1 MKKEGIGWS
10 FLNIIPFLIVLALS
24 LALLIYVGI
33 GDANRVYPKF
43 YIDKIESIGEIV
55 QNSINSYLLSGLPLK
70 QYVGFTNL
78 SSSLLKTEE
87 AIQRMEVI
95 DENDN
100 TIFENSQISSDLFDI
115 YSSSYTIDKYI
126 DKENIFSNYDYYK
139 IVLPIENKFET
150 VGYLNIYPLK
160 SIPQE
165 MITEKFSI
173 ILYVSLGIVAF
184 FAILMTIL
192 FRKVGKKTKFGVQIL
207 YIISFL
213 ILAGYIM
220 FLLFNLYGEGIRDRT
235 QAMANSLS
243 QRLNEAIDLNL
254 ELSDFTGIEEVF
266 NDYKDINTDIS
277 YISLAEKNQIL
288 IHTEDS
294 LIDTARSERPDF
306 FEEPI
311 HLEGNFELTISVG
324 IPKDIITAQLF
335 RSGKNFLVLL
345 LASAFLAILFLN
357 LLMSVKKA
365 KDVDSE
371 NVDRNS
377 IDSETLRELKLDLV
391 RPLYFLAIFLEG
403 LFVSF
408 LPSFFKNVA
417 ANANLDTSFTSI
429 LFTIYFAAFV
439 ISLIPSGRIAEKGKI
454 KGLMVVGIILFS
466 ISYAVLAFIELGI
479 IPGSIS
485 FYTIIV
491 SRVFAGIGQGMVF
504 ISVQS
509 YILKIS
515 SKEKKT
521 KGTSII
527 VFGYNGGMIAGTA
540 IGALLVSYV
549 YESGIFIIAGFIG
562 ILIFLYT
569 VIFIPKIKLRAVERV
584 TVNKQRF
591 LKNIGKVFKDFEFI
605 KTILLV
611 GIITKA
617 ILTGVNKYALPLIL
631 GDNGYIKEDIG
642 QILIFYS
649 IAVLISTMYVS
660 RKKDK
665 IGKSS
670 SFLFLGTEIG
680 GIGLYIIGL
689 MNWDVLKFIPVPNID
704 AIFIIL
710 GLFILGFAHGFIH
723 APIVT
728 HISETKVANKIG
740 ISSTTSL
747 YRFLERIG
755 HVSGPIIVSQLLYA
769 MAGSALVISWIGV
782 VTLVS
787 GVLFIIFRSKR
798 KPVEA
803 V

>member
-1 MKKEGIGWS
+1 MNKEKQGIGQS

-24 LALLIYVGI
+24 LALLIFVGI
-33 GDANRVYPKF
+33 SDANRVYPQF
-43 YIDKIESIGEIV
+43 YIDKIESIGEIM

-70 QYVGFTNL
+70 QYAGFTNL
-78 SSSLLKTEE
+78 SDSLLETEQ

-95 DENDN
+95 DINDN
-100 TIFENSQISSDLFDI
+100 TISANPEENLPDSNTNSFS
-115 YSSSYTIDKYI
+115 IDKYI
-126 DKENIFSNYDYYK
+126 EKENVLSNDDYYK
-139 IVLPIENKFET
+139 IVLTLENKFET

-160 SIPQE
+160 SIPQN
-165 MITEKFSI
+165 MITEKFNI
-173 ILYVSLGIVAF
+173 ILYVSLGIVLF
-184 FAILMTIL
+184 FAILMTLL
-192 FRKVGKKTKFGVQIL
+192 FRKVGKRTKLGVQIL

-243 QRLNEAIDLNL
+243 QRLNEAIDLDL
-254 ELSDFTGIEEVF
+254 KLSDFTGIDEVF
-266 NDYKDINTDIS
+266 NDYKEINPDIS
-277 YISLAEKNQIL
+277 YISLAENNKIL
-288 IHTEDS
+288 IHTQ
-294 LIDTARSERPDF
+294 DTLVDTFISENPNY

-311 HLEGNFELTISVG
+311 ELEGDLKLIISVG
-324 IPKDIITAQLF
+324 IPKDIINAQLF

-345 LASAFLAILFLN
+345 LASAFLSILFLN
-357 LLMSVKKA
+357 LLMSVRKS
-365 KDVDSE
+365 KDVNSE

-377 IDSETLRELKLDLV
+377 IDSETLRELKLDLI

-408 LPSFFKNVA
+408 LPSFFKDVA
-417 ANANLDTSFTSI
+417 KNANLDISFASI

-439 ISLIPSGRIAEKGKI
+439 FSLIPSGRIAEKGKI
-454 KGLMVVGIILFS
+454 KGLMIIGTILFFF
-466 ISYAVLAFIELGI
+466 SYAVLALIEFM
-479 IPGSIS
+479 PDSIS
-485 FYTIIV
+485 FYSIIV
-491 SRVFAGIGQGMVF
+491 SRVMAGIGQGMVF

-549 YESGIFIIAGFIG
+549 DVSGIFIIAGVIG

-584 TVNKQRF
+584 TINKQGF
-591 LKNIGKVFKDFEFI
+591 FKNIGKVFKDFEFI

-670 SFLFLGTEIG
+670 SFLFMGTQIG

-689 MNWDVLKFIPVPNID
+689 MNWDILRLIPVPYID

-710 GLFILGFAHGFIH
+710 GLFVLGFAHGFIH

-728 HISETKVANKIG
+728 HIAETKVANKIG

-755 HVSGPIIVSQLLYA
+755 HVSGPIIVSQLIYA
-769 MAGSALVISWIGV
+769 MAGIGALVISWIGI
-782 VTLVS
+782 VTIVS
-787 GVLFIIFRSKR
+787 GILFIIFRSKK
-798 KPVEA
+798 KPAEA